1 METKTKV
8 KIRNPQGALMEVD
21 LDMQMYSDAQRR
33 GISLSQ
39 HLTHL
44 YGAQTD
50 EAAFGSVISQVM

>member
-1 METKTKV
+1 METK
-8 KIRNPQGALMEVD
+8 IQGQDPQPPGCLMEVD

-44 YGAQTD
+44 YGAQD
-50 EAAFGSVISQVM
+50 